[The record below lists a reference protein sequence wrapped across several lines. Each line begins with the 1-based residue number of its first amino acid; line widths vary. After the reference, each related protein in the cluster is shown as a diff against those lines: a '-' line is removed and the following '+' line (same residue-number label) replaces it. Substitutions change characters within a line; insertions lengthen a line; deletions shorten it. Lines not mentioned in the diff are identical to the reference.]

1 MYVLHACSVHECM
14 QCVYMSCAFM
24 QHICRAF
31 MQYVYMSCILHDSTY
46 ACMLH
51 TAGMHVLPCLSMIA
65 RACMHL
71 AWIARMHKAWVL
83 LPPGPALAALH
94 PRLRLPPSSC
104 SMCTCRNGRFHGP
117 LLQRIQP
124 SLASNSCPD
133 LCPRLTARCGWTQN
147 ATWGLGRIWFEY
159 SAPLTPPCRV
169 SSRVGYGPCAAST
182 CPFTT
187 LCCCQFRR
195 EVRRRFGNASTMCGH
210 MCLVA
215 RPEPGTVGACSS
227 PPARMQQ

>member
-1 MYVLHACSVHECM
+1 MQSCRPASGRARVHPSVQLLRPAARRPSVNNPFVRPSARQQSVRPSVRPSTVRPSIQSVQSAQSVQSVRRSVRTSHAVYIYVARCMYVLYACSVHECM

-71 AWIARMHKAWVL
+71 AWIARMHKAWMHVH
-83 LPPGPALAALH
+83 ACIHTAVH
-94 PRLRLPPSSC
+94 CPRLRLLPSSC

-117 LLQRIQP
+117 LLQKIKILP
-124 SLASNSCPD
+124 
-133 LCPRLTARCGWTQN
+133 
-147 ATWGLGRIWFEY
+147 
-159 SAPLTPPCRV
+159 
-169 SSRVGYGPCAAST
+169 
-182 CPFTT
+182 
-187 LCCCQFRR
+187 
-195 EVRRRFGNASTMCGH
+195 
-210 MCLVA
+210 
-215 RPEPGTVGACSS
+215 
-227 PPARMQQ
+227 